1 MQTQPSRPWSSLRSL
16 QLTHCAGAW
25 ADQAC
30 MHQAER
36 DMDWVA
42 SELATLRYPLHILQ
56 AERDLDWRPQFSLID
71 GLRDSYEKDFG
82 RGTFRKAADFTT
94 DDMILQKAKVP
105 VMA

>member
-1 MQTQPSRPWSSLRSL
+1 M
-16 QLTHCAGAW
+16 
-25 ADQAC
+25 C

-42 SELATLRYPLHILQ
+42 SELVSLRYHLHNLQ